1 MFFGTLTSLKVTKFQ
16 CRAYMGGCL
25 EGLREAQSRISAC
38 TKSLDS
44 QEGAMVVD
52 GLVDEVRK
60 NLLESRGDQI
70 ESVVRK
76 IVFVSYAEHI

>member
-1 MFFGTLTSLKVTKFQ
+1 
-16 CRAYMGGCL
+16 MGGYL
-25 EGLREAQSRISAC
+25 EGLREAQAQISAC
-38 TKSLDS
+38 TKSLDL
-44 QEGAMVVD
+44 QEGAMLVD
-52 GLVDEVRK
+52 GLVEEVRK

>member
-1 MFFGTLTSLKVTKFQ
+1 
-16 CRAYMGGCL
+16 MGGCL
-25 EGLREAQSRISAC
+25 EGLREAQAQISAC
-38 TKSLDS
+38 TKSLDL
-44 QEGAMVVD
+44 QEGAMLVD
-52 GLVDEVRK
+52 GLVEEVRK

>member
-1 MFFGTLTSLKVTKFQ
+1 
-16 CRAYMGGCL
+16 MGGCL

-70 ESVVRK
+70 ECVVRT
-76 IVFVSYAEHI
+76 IVACGIPLIFVSCAEYI